1 LTGEQAAVAGPSEI
15 GFLIDRPSSASHI
28 KRNFAGAL
36 AGCSELALEAIEMTA
51 NESARGAPAATAAE
65 PTTVLPETASQLVE
79 LERLQQALV
88 ESDDR
93 AKNHW
98 EQYLRAVA
106 ELDNV
111 RKRAQR
117 DIEAAN
123 RYGLEKFVAELLPVR
138 DSLELAVQN
147 ATRADAKS
155 LREGQEATLQ
165 LLARALE
172 KLGVTVIDPE
182 GEPFDPARHE
192 AMMTQESTTAEP
204 DSVLKVVQPGYELN
218 GRLLR
223 PARVIVARAPA

>member
-1 LTGEQAAVAGPSEI
+1 
-15 GFLIDRPSSASHI
+15 
-28 KRNFAGAL
+28 
-36 AGCSELALEAIEMTA
+36 LEAIEMTA
-51 NESARGAPAATAAE
+51 DESARRVPASTGAE
-65 PTTVLPETASQLVE
+65 PTTVLPESASQLLE

-88 ESDDR
+88 EADER
-93 AKNHW
+93 AKNHR
-98 EQYLRAVA
+98 EQYLRAAA

-123 RYGLEKFVAELLPVR
+123 RYGLEKFAAELLPVK

-147 ATRADAKS
+147 AGRADAPS

-165 LLARALE
+165 LLSRALE
-172 KLGVTVIDPE
+172 KLGVTLIDPL
-182 GEPFDPARHE
+182 GEPFDPAKHE

-204 DSVLKVVQPGYELN
+204 NSVLKVVQPGYELN

>member
-1 LTGEQAAVAGPSEI
+1 MS
-15 GFLIDRPSSASHI
+15 
-28 KRNFAGAL
+28 
-36 AGCSELALEAIEMTA
+36 A
-51 NESARGAPAATAAE
+51 NESARGVPTTTGAE
-65 PTTVLPETASQLVE
+65 PTTVLPETGSNLAE

-88 ESDDR
+88 ESDER

-98 EQYLRAVA
+98 EQYMRAVA

-123 RYGLEKFVAELLPVR
+123 RYGLEKFVAELLPVK
-138 DSLELAVQN
+138 DSLELAVQS
-147 ATRADAKS
+147 AGKADARS

-165 LLARALE
+165 LLSRALE
-172 KLGVTVIDPE
+172 KLGVTVIDPL
-182 GEPFDPARHE
+182 GEPFDPSRHE
-192 AMMTQESTTAEP
+192 AMMAQESSTAEP
-204 DSVLKVVQPGYELN
+204 NSVLKVVQPGYELN

>member
-1 LTGEQAAVAGPSEI
+1 M
-15 GFLIDRPSSASHI
+15 SANDSP
-28 KRNFAGAL
+28 RA
-36 AGCSELALEAIEMTA
+36 
-51 NESARGAPAATAAE
+51 APATTGAE
-65 PTTVLPETASQLVE
+65 PKSVLPEGASELGE

-88 ESDDR
+88 ESDER
-93 AKNHW
+93 AKSHR
-98 EQYLRAVA
+98 EQYVRAAA

-123 RYGLEKFVAELLPVR
+123 RYGLEKFAAELLPVK

-147 ATRADAKS
+147 AGRADLRS

-165 LLARALE
+165 LLSRALE
-172 KLGVTVIDPE
+172 KLGVTLIDPV

-192 AMMTQESTTAEP
+192 AMMTEESKTAEP
-204 DSVLKVVQPGYELN
+204 NSVLKVVQPGYELN